1 MAVTLSTSHGD
12 PAAMTKPASAPP
24 KPPEELSDEELR
36 RVAGGRKSCSLV
48 MYATEGKPVARYH

>member
-1 MAVTLSTSHGD
+1 
-12 PAAMTKPASAPP
+12 MTKQASMPP

-48 MYATEGKPVARYH
+48 MYSTDGKAIARYH